1 MLKSVRVLMFSFT
14 VLCCWSGPLFADYT
28 IVFKNGGRIMV
39 ERYWEENGMVK
50 FNGLGGEV
58 GITRQQIQSILQ
70 VGEGANTGLVIAAV
84 QESQP
89 AAETKKRVLGSG
101 VDKLKVTTAIGTL
114 KPSPKIRR
122 FKEKDKEQ
130 EDYQSLDK
138 PITEEIKSNTDRQW
152 TITRGTS
159 NPAPTV
165 LKTPEAIK
173 GRIDD
178 LNSRLK
184 DAQRDLTRR
193 TAVVKLTTNGRF
205 AGRKE
210 TIWLLPGGRKVTTGK
225 VDVQLI
231 GVRHVDV
238 PLPGYSDSER
248 ELSRLN
254 NHIINLRAERKRLIQ
269 EMKQKKLFT
278 GSLPWSQSE
287 FLE

>member
-1 MLKSVRVLMFSFT
+1 MLKSVRVLMISFT
-14 VLCCWSGPLFADYT
+14 VLSCWSGPLFADYT
-28 IVFKNGGRIMV
+28 IVFKNGGRITV

-89 AAETKKRVLGSG
+89 AAETKKRVPGSG
-101 VDKLKVTTAIGTL
+101 VDKLKVTAAIGKL
-114 KPSPKIRR
+114 KPLPKIRR

-138 PITEEIKSNTDRQW
+138 PITEGIKSNTDRQW

-159 NPAPTV
+159 NPAPIDITI
-165 LKTPEAIK
+165 LKTQKVIMK
-173 GRIDD
+173 RRLDD

-225 VDVQLI
+225 VDYQPV
-231 GVRHVDV
+231 GVRRVDV
-238 PLPGYSDSER
+238 PLPGYSDKER

-254 NHIINLRAERKRLIQ
+254 NHIINLRAERKRLSGVPKN
-269 EMKQKKLFT
+269 ET
-278 GSLPWSQSE
+278 WGLPGLS
-287 FLE
+287 